1 MRYAVIMAGGP
12 GTRLWPMSTR
22 ARPKQLLPLIGGR
35 CLLDIAVRRPAGAV
49 ESSRVYICT
58 GTDYIDKIQKEMPTF
73 PAHQIL
79 GEPCGRDT
87 VNAVGFSAAILS
99 RLDADATMAVL
110 TADHLIDPLDTFT
123 RCLEA
128 GFDTVEQ
135 SPQTLL
141 TFGITP
147 TYPATGFGYIQ
158 RGRPLAAANQAL
170 RVQAFREKPDRKT
183 AEQYLSSGEYLWN
196 SGMFVWKVRTIL
208 EKIQQYAPQTHAGV
222 MEIARHWNQPDYHR
236 TLAEIYPSLPKVSID
251 YAVMEKSAD
260 VAVIPMPVQWLD
272 VGSWGSF
279 AATLSGD
286 AAGNKSAGCRL
297 AALDSHGVLAVSQDD
312 HLIATIG
319 LQDIA
324 IVHTPDA
331 TLVCSTAQA
340 ENIKQ
345 MVSKLQN
352 EFGDRYV

>member
-1 MRYAVIMAGGP
+1 MRYAVIMAGGA

-22 ARPKQLLPLIGGR
+22 AKPKQLLPLIDGR
-35 CLLDIAVRRPAGAV
+35 CLLEIAVRRPARAV

-58 GTDYIDKIQKEMPTF
+58 GADYVDKIQREMPEF
-73 PAHQIL
+73 PTRQIF

-99 RLDADATMAVL
+99 QLDADASMAVL
-110 TADHLIDPLDTFT
+110 TADHLIEPLDTFT

-135 SPQTLL
+135 YPQTLL

-158 RGRPLAAANQAL
+158 QGGPLGASSPAL

-183 AEQYLSSGEYLWN
+183 AEQYVSSGQYLWN

-208 EKIQQYAPQTHAGV
+208 EKIQQYAPETHAGV
-222 MEIARHWNQPDYHR
+222 MEIARHWNRSDYQR
-236 TLAEIYPSLPKVSID
+236 RLAEIYPSLPKVSID

-279 AATLSGD
+279 AATLSAD

-297 AALDSHGVLAVSQDD
+297 AALDSHGVLAISQDD

-319 LQDIA
+319 LQDIT

-331 TLVCSTAQA
+331 TLVCSTEQA

-345 MVSKLQN
+345 MVSKLQG
-352 EFGDRYV
+352 EFGGRYV